1 MQTLSIQLT
10 ISLPVDLFISL
21 SLSIALPHLYPLLAR
36 YIIQFRY
43 FPGRCCLCCLNCST
57 YIHTYTYIHKYINT
71 YIYVISLLW
80 VDIVAGAGGRK
91 SVVVPPSTAAQAV
104 TAAEAKR
111 VANAV
116 SDPKSTLSAPR
127 LPPRRG
133 PFEDLDFDF
142 LASTR
147 GQTRPHTAPQTP
159 SLPAAG
165 KAPARLADA
174 TLRGLKAGTAT
185 ASLDATPPRRCMHCS
200 APSAPKT
207 CGGCERAFYC
217 GAACQ
222 RAHWHAHKSKCKA
235 EQAIFEAEYKMES
248 RSEWN
253 SMKCTFQNS
262 EARKQ
267 CYVCGTNTPS
277 KPAGSHAWSCPA
289 CTFEN
294 TAGRLHAHNTS
305 PDVSLTYS
313 LLFRIQELRYVWE
326 RGSAFATSCITEGKF
341 MFHSMCYHFLCSHVP
356 HRLHPRARHQNISLL
371 RMTIYNRTNLP

>member
-1 MQTLSIQLT
+1 
-10 ISLPVDLFISL
+10 
-21 SLSIALPHLYPLLAR
+21 
-36 YIIQFRY
+36 
-43 FPGRCCLCCLNCST
+43 
-57 YIHTYTYIHKYINT
+57 
-71 YIYVISLLW
+71 
-80 VDIVAGAGGRK
+80 
-91 SVVVPPSTAAQAV
+91 VVVPPSTAAQAV

-142 LASTR
+142 LASTH

-326 RGSAFATSCITEGKF
+326 RGSAFATSIFCVAMCLIGCIPERAIRI
-341 MFHSMCYHFLCSHVP
+341 YH
-356 HRLHPRARHQNISLL
+356 
-371 RMTIYNRTNLP
+371 Y